1 MSITAAPV
9 RHVVLA
15 ALSIFGVLLSPRAAA
30 DATGVRK
37 VRDVVIYEDARFH
50 SAFPSVIKRPDGEIW
65 VAFRR
70 APNRR
75 MLGEDKNYHVDANS
89 YLMFTRSRDGVHWER
104 TPELLYAHAFGGSQD
119 PCLLQLRDGTLICAS
134 YGWTFVRP
142 SGIPNLPQ
150 PHLENFPGSIF
161 NGGYYLRSTDGGAH
175 WDGPLYPPS
184 TPVELLRSPVGGGIL
199 PAYNR
204 GALAESRDGRILWAV
219 ASTDQ
224 LNPRKVSV
232 HLMISSDQGRSWKY
246 SAPIAADAKV
256 SFNETSVLETPEG
269 DIVAFLRSEDMNDEA
284 AIARSTDGG
293 RSFHPWKGMGFQGH
307 PLHALRLPDNRVLLT
322 YGYRHA
328 PLGIR
333 ARVLNAECTDFAT
346 APEIILRDDG
356 GTKDLG
362 YPWSV
367 QLDDRRVLVTY
378 YFNVGS
384 GIQHIAGTILEIE

>member
-1 MSITAAPV
+1 MKIPSVIYRLLAVAAV
-9 RHVVLA
+9 SV
-15 ALSIFGVLLSPRAAA
+15 FGLLLSPCAIA

-65 VAFRR
+65 VSFRR
-70 APNRR
+70 APNRKYF
-75 MLGEDKNYHVDANS
+75 GEAGNNHVDPNS
-89 YLMFTRSRDGVHWER
+89 YLMLTRSKDGVHWER

-161 NGGYYLRSTDGGAH
+161 NGGYYLRSTDGGAR

-184 TPVELLRSPVGGGIL
+184 TPVELLRSPVGGGIV

-204 GALAESRDGRILWAV
+204 GALVEARDGRILWAV
-219 ASTDQ
+219 ASTDRIAP
-224 LNPRKVSV
+224 NRTSV
-232 HLMISSDQGRSWKY
+232 HLMVSSDKGLTWKY
-246 SAPIAADAKV
+246 SAPIARDEKF
-256 SFNETSVLETPEG
+256 SFNETSLHETPKG
-269 DIVAFLRSEDMNDEA
+269 DIVAFLRSQDMEDEA

-293 RSFHPWKGMGFQGH
+293 RSFQPWKGMGFQGH

-367 QLDDRRVLVTY
+367 QLDERRVLVTY
-378 YFNVGS
+378 YFNVGK